1 MIINLP
7 NGGVY
12 DTTKPYNEQTSEC
25 QSYYMSVQPIDL
37 QFDLDTFGRRKTEWY
52 NDAVTNVQIKWTYS
66 YMYQSEDNTC
76 KEMTPE
82 LQAAI
87 IWHHYTNP
95 VTLEDMWYQSKFTHE
110 RMTAMI
116 DFKKDL
122 PVYGESINL
131 LIAREPDF
139 VYIYNNVV
147 TDEFRALFN
156 LFSGQIIDRRE
167 L

>member
-12 DTTKPYNEQTSEC
+12 DTTKPYIEQTEEC
-25 QSYYMSVQPIDL
+25 KSYYMSVEPIDL
-37 QFDLDTFGRRKTEWY
+37 QFDLDVFGRRKTEWY
-52 NDAVTNVQIKWTYS
+52 TDVITNVQIKWTYHYLNYS
-66 YMYQSEDNTC
+66 TDATL

-82 LQAAI
+82 LQAGI
-87 IWHHYTNP
+87 IWHYYTNP

-116 DFKKDL
+116 DYKKDL

-131 LIAREPDF
+131 LIVREPDF
-139 VYIYNNVV
+139 VYIYNNEV
-147 TDEFRALFN
+147 TDEFRALFTA
-156 LFSGQIIDRRE
+156 FSAQIIDRI
-167 L
+167 LS